1 MNKTALT
8 KTYTKDIQNSCLNS
22 KKIVLSLATISF
34 LASCTHA
41 TLTPEIKTYEETN
54 RHAKARSGLQSRNS
68 NNETINNL
76 QISTKTISGTG
87 NTLVIESSGTITISN
102 DGQQAV
108 NFQPNS
114 STSTFLNKGTLIG
127 GNNTASVQLGANG
140 NNGVNIET
148 FDNQGIIGNGSSKF
162 GVTVFLGGGKDNSKS
177 IINNFSNSGTIHSN
191 AGESI
196 YFGNANISSFV
207 NSGTIKS
214 KQGAGVNIS
223 QGTSIGNFNNSGTIE
238 GKKVGVRVNST
249 INTFVNSGLIT
260 TTVKGVHWSDGIGI
274 NANVKTLKNTGTIQG
289 FSAPIKSSGGT
300 IETLINEGTMKGESI
315 GIYMSGGLV
324 KTLINSGTINQN
336 NSATWAAGIKLQ
348 NNSTIENIINTGS
361 ISSNAFG
368 ISVTGGKFGTLTIK
382 DGGMV
387 YGKYSAIGVGRS
399 QTLGDLYIDG
409 RSNNGTVSGIYSEE
423 HGILLENNSQT
434 QKIELKNGGIIKGN
448 IDGIRLINS
457 ASLSGEMILSGE
469 GSRVEGGRGAGIL
482 NRSGKIE
489 GSITIKDGATVTAT
503 SNRAIANSGSGSITG
518 GITVS
523 GKNTKLEGNIINIDN
538 ASIGSDIKIEGGAKV
553 EGGLV
558 NQGNGSIS
566 GSVQVSGGG
575 SIDSITNEG
584 NGVISGSITVDKN
597 SKLDS
602 ITNTSTSSTGISG
615 SITNNSDNKLEISNS
630 GNIGG
635 KIESTGSADMV
646 ISNSNGGTIS
656 GGISSSGSGSTSI
669 SNSQGSTINNG
680 ITVSGSAQVE
690 ISNQGSV
697 GKDENGNTV
706 TNNGSGSVGIKDW
719 LVSTDKNTGKLN
731 TVVIGGRRAVNVKVE
746 NITVDQSNV
755 DLEEL
760 NDINNIISG
769 VNQNNIGNIG
779 TNGSGEISLSYDPI
793 TGKLTTD
800 FNLNASISGATF
812 RSLISTT
819 SRRSTFIDNV
829 MGNSMQS
836 FALASSSKS
845 QSIAMS
851 EKGNLYAD
859 ASDYIKSDLNNGSYG
874 SNKEHSLFILPYTS
888 SQNVELSLNEESK
901 GHTKG
906 TIIGYSTLKDSGIY
920 GVYAGYEDT
929 KMGST
934 YFDINNRTYYAGLKY
949 FNTLFTT
956 EKGQEVYIKAQGK
969 AALIK
974 NDLTEKIG
982 NNEAKAEPNSY
993 AYGVNTALG
1002 MNFIS
1007 NKDIFSPEI
1016 GLAYEGG
1023 YTEAFSMK
1031 DTIGQATVKGGERTY
1046 TNYLNLFST
1055 KTSLTWFRDWLPNL
1069 KTSVELG
1076 AKFNINPKVEAEAR
1090 FGNIKVSDEFDLP
1103 RVQKFVST
1111 SFIVPVNEAFYFSLN
1126 YNGMFDKDGNTH
1138 TGFAQFNYLW

>member
-1 MNKTALT
+1 M
-8 KTYTKDIQNSCLNS
+8 
-22 KKIVLSLATISF
+22 
-34 LASCTHA
+34 
-41 TLTPEIKTYEETN
+41 
-54 RHAKARSGLQSRNS
+54 
-68 NNETINNL
+68 
-76 QISTKTISGTG
+76 
-87 NTLVIESSGTITISN
+87 
-102 DGQQAV
+102 
-108 NFQPNS
+108 
-114 STSTFLNKGTLIG
+114 
-127 GNNTASVQLGANG
+127 
-140 NNGVNIET
+140 
-148 FDNQGIIGNGSSKF
+148 GNGSSKF
-162 GVTVFLGGGKDNSKS
+162 GVTVWGGGKDNSKS

-196 YFGNANISSFV
+196 YFGNAKISSFA

-214 KQGAGVNIS
+214 KQGTGVNIS
-223 QGTSIGNFNNSGTIE
+223 QGTSIENFNNTGTIE
-238 GKKVGVRVNST
+238 GKRMGVNVRST
-249 INTFVNSGLIT
+249 INTFVNDGLIAAT
-260 TTVKGVHWSDGIGI
+260 NDGIQI
-274 NANVKTLKNTGTIQG
+274 NANVKTLINKGTIKG
-289 FSAPIKSSGGT
+289 DAISIRSLGGT
-300 IETLINEGTMKGESI
+300 IETLTNEGIMYGKSA
-315 GIYMSGGLV
+315 GIYMSRSLV
-324 KTLINSGTINQN
+324 KTLTNSGTINQN
-336 NSATWAAGIKLQ
+336 NSATWSAGIKLE
-348 NNSTIENIINTGS
+348 NGSIIENIINTGS
-361 ISSNAFG
+361 IRSNAFG

-382 DGGMV
+382 DGGQV

-423 HGILLENNSQT
+423 HGILLENNSRT

-469 GSRVEGGRGAGIL
+469 GSRVEGGRGVGIL

-489 GSITIKDGATVTAT
+489 GSIKVEDGATVTAT

-523 GKNTKLEGNIINIDN
+523 GKNTKLEGNIINTGN

-566 GSVQVSGGG
+566 GSVQVSGGS

-584 NGVISGSITVDKN
+584 NGAISGSITVDKD

-731 TVVIGGRRAVNVKVE
+731 TVVIGGSRAFNVKVE

-779 TNGSGEISLSYDPI
+779 TNGSGEISLSFDPI

-1046 TNYLNLFST
+1046 ANYLNLFST

-1111 SFIVPVNEAFYFSLN
+1111 SFIVPVNEAFYFSLS

>member
-76 QISTKTISGTG
+76 QTSTKTISGTG

-102 DGQQAV
+102 GGQQAV

-127 GNNTASVQLGANG
+127 GNNTASVQLGANT
-140 NNGVNIET
+140 NNGVTIET

-162 GVTVFLGGGKDNSKS
+162 GVTVWGGDKDSSKS
-177 IINNFSNSGTIHSN
+177 IISNFSNSGTIHSN

-196 YFGNANISSFV
+196 YFGNANISSFA

-214 KQGAGVNIS
+214 KQDTGVNIS
-223 QGTSIGNFNNSGTIE
+223 QGTSIENFNNTGTIE
-238 GKKVGVRVNST
+238 GKRMGVNVRST
-249 INTFVNSGLIT
+249 INTFVNDGLIT
-260 TTVKGVHWSDGIGI
+260 TTKGVHWSDGIQI

-289 FSAPIKSSGGT
+289 FSAPIRSSGGT
-300 IETLINEGTMKGESI
+300 IESLINEGTMKGESI

-361 ISSNAFG
+361 IRSNAFG

-423 HGILLENNSQT
+423 HGILLENNSRT

-469 GSRVEGGRGAGIL
+469 GSRVEGGRGVGIL

-489 GSITIKDGATVTAT
+489 GSIKVEDGATVTAT

-523 GKNTKLEGNIINIDN
+523 GKNTKLEGNIINTGN

-566 GSVQVSGGG
+566 GSVQVSGGS

-584 NGVISGSITVDKN
+584 NGAISGSITVDKD

-731 TVVIGGRRAVNVKVE
+731 TVVIGGSRAFNVKVE

-779 TNGSGEISLSYDPI
+779 TNGSGEISLSFDPI

-829 MGNSMQS
+829 MGSSMQS

-901 GHTKG
+901 GHIKG

-1046 TNYLNLFST
+1046 ANYLNLFST

-1111 SFIVPVNEAFYFSLN
+1111 SFIVPVNEAFYFSLS

>member
-8 KTYTKDIQNSCLNS
+8 KTYTKDIQNFCLNS

-34 LASCTHA
+34 SASCTHA
-41 TLTPEIKTYEETN
+41 TLTPEIETYEEAN
-54 RHAKARSGLQSRNS
+54 RHTKARSGSRSKSS

-76 QISTKTISGTG
+76 QTSTKTISSTG
-87 NTLVIESSGTITISN
+87 NTLVIESGGTITISN
-102 DGQQAV
+102 GRQQAV
-108 NFQPNS
+108 NFTQDS
-114 STSTFLNKGTLIG
+114 STSTFLNQGTLIG
-127 GNNTASVQLGANG
+127 GNNAASVQLGASG
-140 NNGVNIET
+140 NNGVTIEN
-148 FDNQGIIGNGSSKF
+148 FNNQGIIGNGSSQF
-162 GVTVFLGGGKDNSKS
+162 GVTVWGKGNSKS
-177 IINNFSNSGTIHSN
+177 TINNFSNSGTIHSN

-196 YFGNANISSFV
+196 YFGNANISSFA

-214 KQGAGVNIS
+214 KQGTGVNIS
-223 QGTSIGNFNNSGTIE
+223 QGTSIENFNNTRTIE
-238 GKKVGVRVNST
+238 GKRMGVNVRST
-249 INTFVNSGLIT
+249 INTFVNNGLIAAT
-260 TTVKGVHWSDGIGI
+260 DMRSSDGIQI
-274 NANVKTLKNTGTIQG
+274 NANVKTLINKGTIEG
-289 FSAPIKSSGGT
+289 HTTSVRSLGGT
-300 IETLINEGTMKGESI
+300 IDQLINEGIMNGKSA
-315 GIYMSGGLV
+315 GIYMRGGRV
-324 KTLINSGTINQN
+324 KTLINKGTINHTD
-336 NSATWAAGIKLQ
+336 SSVGWGAGIKLE
-348 NNSTIENIINTGS
+348 NGSTIENIINTGTVNS
-361 ISSNAFG
+361 TGFG
-368 ISVTGGKFGTLTIK
+368 IAVTHGKFGTLTIK
-382 DGGMV
+382 NGGKV
-387 YGKYSAIGVGRS
+387 YGKYEGIGVGQW

-409 RSNNGTVSGIYSEE
+409 SSSNGTVSGIYSEE
-423 HGILLENNSQT
+423 RGISLDANSRT
-434 QKIELKNGGIIKGN
+434 QKIELKNGGIIKGK
-448 IDGIRLINS
+448 IHGIRLDDG

-469 GSRVEGGRGAGIL
+469 GSRVEGGSGAGIL

-489 GSITIKDGATVTAT
+489 GSIKVEDGATVTAT
-503 SNRAIANSGSGSITG
+503 SNRAIVNYNSGSITG

-523 GKNTKLEGNIINIDN
+523 GKNTKLEGNIINTGN

-566 GSVQVSGGG
+566 GSVQVSGGS

-584 NGVISGSITVDKN
+584 NGAISGSITVDKD

-836 FALASSSKS
+836 FTLASSSKS

-1046 TNYLNLFST
+1046 ANYLNLFST

>member
-1 MNKTALT
+1 
-8 KTYTKDIQNSCLNS
+8 
-22 KKIVLSLATISF
+22 
-34 LASCTHA
+34 
-41 TLTPEIKTYEETN
+41 
-54 RHAKARSGLQSRNS
+54 
-68 NNETINNL
+68 
-76 QISTKTISGTG
+76 
-87 NTLVIESSGTITISN
+87 
-102 DGQQAV
+102 
-108 NFQPNS
+108 
-114 STSTFLNKGTLIG
+114 
-127 GNNTASVQLGANG
+127 
-140 NNGVNIET
+140 
-148 FDNQGIIGNGSSKF
+148 
-162 GVTVFLGGGKDNSKS
+162 
-177 IINNFSNSGTIHSN
+177 
-191 AGESI
+191 
-196 YFGNANISSFV
+196 
-207 NSGTIKS
+207 
-214 KQGAGVNIS
+214 
-223 QGTSIGNFNNSGTIE
+223 
-238 GKKVGVRVNST
+238 
-249 INTFVNSGLIT
+249 
-260 TTVKGVHWSDGIGI
+260 
-274 NANVKTLKNTGTIQG
+274 
-289 FSAPIKSSGGT
+289 
-300 IETLINEGTMKGESI
+300 MKGESI
-315 GIYMSGGLV
+315 GIYMNGGLV
-324 KTLINSGTINQN
+324 KTLINKGTINQN

-361 ISSNAFG
+361 IHSNAFG

-382 DGGMV
+382 DGGQV
-387 YGKYSAIGVGRS
+387 YGKYSAIGVGQS

-409 RSNNGTVSGIYSEE
+409 SSSKIYGEENGIV
-423 HGILLENNSQT
+423 LDANSRT
-434 QKIELKNGGIIKGN
+434 QKIELKNGGIIKGK
-448 IDGIRLINS
+448 IHGIRLDNG

-469 GSRVEGGRGAGIL
+469 GSRVEGGSGAGIL

-503 SNRAIANSGSGSITG
+503 SNHAIANYRSGSITG

-523 GKNTKLEGNIINIDN
+523 GKNTKLQGNISNIGN

-566 GSVQVSGGG
+566 GSVQVSGGS

-697 GKDENGNTV
+697 GKDKNGNTV

-719 LVSTDKNTGKLN
+719 LVSTDKNTGKLD
-731 TVVIGGRRAVNVKVE
+731 TVVVGGSSAFNVKVE

-755 DLEEL
+755 DLDEL
-760 NDINNIISG
+760 DNINHIISG
-769 VNQNNIGNIG
+769 VNQGNIGNIG
-779 TNGSGEISLSYDPI
+779 TNGGGEISLSFDPI

-901 GHTKG
+901 GHAKG

-920 GVYAGYEDT
+920 GVYAGYEDR

-974 NDLTEKIG
+974 NDLTKKIG

-1046 TNYLNLFST
+1046 ANYLNLFST
-1055 KTSLTWFRDWLPNL
+1055 KTSFTWFRDWLPNL

-1111 SFIVPVNEAFYFSLN
+1111 SFIVPVNEAFYFSLS

>member
-1 MNKTALT
+1 
-8 KTYTKDIQNSCLNS
+8 SCLNS
-22 KKIVLSLATISF
+22 KKIVLSLAAISF
-34 LASCTHA
+34 SASCTHA
-41 TLTPEIKTYEETN
+41 TLTPEIETYEEATN
-54 RHAKARSGLQSRNS
+54 RHTKARSASRSTNS
-68 NNETINNL
+68 NNKT
-76 QISTKTISGTG
+76 TISSLQNSTQTVSNTG

-102 DGQQAV
+102 GNQQAV

-127 GNNTASVQLGANG
+127 ENNTASVQLGASN
-140 NNGVNIET
+140 NNGVSIET
-148 FDNQGIIGNGSSKF
+148 FNNQGIIGNGSSKF
-162 GVTVFLGGGKDNSKS
+162 GVTVWGTNSSKS
-177 IINNFSNSGTIHSN
+177 TINNFSNSGTIYSN
-191 AGESI
+191 TGESI
-196 YFGNANISSFV
+196 YFGNANISSFA

-214 KQGAGVNIS
+214 KQGTGVNIS
-223 QGTSIGNFNNSGTIE
+223 QGTSIENFNNTGTIE
-238 GKKVGVRVNST
+238 GRMGVNVRST
-249 INTFVNSGLIT
+249 IDTFVNSGLIAAT
-260 TTVKGVHWSDGIGI
+260 NNGIQI

-289 FSAPIKSSGGT
+289 FSAPIRSSGGT
-300 IETLINEGTMKGESI
+300 IDQLINEGTMKGESI
-315 GIYMSGGLV
+315 GIYMIGGLV
-324 KTLINSGTINQN
+324 KTLTNSGTINQN

-361 ISSNAFG
+361 IRSNAFG

-387 YGKYSAIGVGRS
+387 YAKYAAIGVGRS

-409 RSNNGTVSGIYSEE
+409 SSNNGRVSGIYSEE
-423 HGILLENNSQT
+423 HGILLENNSRT
-434 QKIELKNGGIIKGN
+434 QKIELKNGGIIKGK
-448 IDGIRLINS
+448 IDGIRLTDS

-469 GSRVEGGRGAGIL
+469 GSRVEGGSAAGIL
-482 NRSGKIE
+482 NRSGKIT

-503 SNRAIANSGSGSITG
+503 SNRAIVNHRSGSITG

-523 GKNTKLEGNIINIDN
+523 GKNTKLQGNIINMGN
-538 ASIGSDIKIEGGAKV
+538 ASIGSDIKIEDGAKV

-558 NQGNGSIS
+558 NQDNGA
-566 GSVQVSGGG
+566 
-575 SIDSITNEG
+575 
-584 NGVISGSITVDKN
+584 ISGSITVDKD

-697 GKDENGNTV
+697 GKDSNGNTV

-731 TVVIGGRRAVNVKVE
+731 TVVIGGSGKDNVKVE

-1046 TNYLNLFST
+1046 ANYLNLFST

>member
-22 KKIVLSLATISF
+22 KKIVLSLAAISF
-34 LASCTHA
+34 SASCTHA
-41 TLTPEIKTYEETN
+41 TLTPEIETYEEATN
-54 RHAKARSGLQSRNS
+54 RHTKARSGVRSTNS
-68 NNETINNL
+68 NNKTINNL
-76 QISTKTISGTG
+76 QTSTQTVSNTG
-87 NTLVIESSGTITISN
+87 NTLVIESGGTITISN
-102 DGQQAV
+102 GSQQAV
-108 NFQPNS
+108 NFTQGS
-114 STSTFLNKGTLIG
+114 STSTFLNQGTLIG
-127 GNNTASVQLGANG
+127 GNNAASVRLGANR
-140 NNGVNIET
+140 NNGVTIET
-148 FDNQGIIGNGSSKF
+148 FDNQGIIGNGSSRF
-162 GVTVFLGGGKDNSKS
+162 GVTVWGTNSSKS
-177 IINNFSNSGTIHSN
+177 TINNFSNSGTIHSST
-191 AGESI
+191 GESI
-196 YFGNANISSFV
+196 YFDNAKISSFA

-214 KQGAGVNIS
+214 NQGAGVNIS
-223 QGTSIGNFNNSGTIE
+223 QGTSSIGNFNNSGTIE
-238 GKKVGVRVNST
+238 GKSMGVNVRST
-249 INTFVNSGLIT
+249 IDTFVNSGLIT
-260 TTVKGVHWSDGIGI
+260 TTVKGAYWSNGIQI
-274 NANVKTLKNTGTIQG
+274 NANVKTLKNKGTIQG
-289 FSAPIKSSGGT
+289 FSAPIRSSGGT
-300 IETLINEGTMKGESI
+300 IESLINEGTMKGESI

-382 DGGMV
+382 DGGQV
-387 YGKYSAIGVGRS
+387 YGKYSAIGVGQS

-409 RSNNGTVSGIYSEE
+409 SSSNGRVSGIYSEE
-423 HGILLENNSQT
+423 HGILLENNSRT
-434 QKIELKNGGIIKGN
+434 QKIELKNGGIIQGK
-448 IDGIRLINS
+448 IDGIRLTDS

-482 NRSGKIE
+482 NRSGKIT

-503 SNRAIANSGSGSITG
+503 SNLAIVNHRSGSITG

-523 GKNTKLEGNIINIDN
+523 GKNTKLQGNIINMGN
-538 ASIGSDIKIEGGAKV
+538 ASIGSDIKIEDGAKV

-558 NQGNGSIS
+558 NQDNGA
-566 GSVQVSGGG
+566 
-575 SIDSITNEG
+575 
-584 NGVISGSITVDKN
+584 ISGSITVDKD

-697 GKDENGNTV
+697 GKDSNGNTV

-731 TVVIGGRRAVNVKVE
+731 TVVIGGSGKDNVKVE

-779 TNGSGEISLSYDPI
+779 TNGSGEISLSFDPI

-1046 TNYLNLFST
+1046 ANYLNLFST

-1111 SFIVPVNEAFYFSLN
+1111 SFIVPVNEAFYFSLS

>member
-1 MNKTALT
+1 M
-8 KTYTKDIQNSCLNS
+8 
-22 KKIVLSLATISF
+22 
-34 LASCTHA
+34 
-41 TLTPEIKTYEETN
+41 
-54 RHAKARSGLQSRNS
+54 
-68 NNETINNL
+68 
-76 QISTKTISGTG
+76 
-87 NTLVIESSGTITISN
+87 
-102 DGQQAV
+102 
-108 NFQPNS
+108 
-114 STSTFLNKGTLIG
+114 
-127 GNNTASVQLGANG
+127 
-140 NNGVNIET
+140 
-148 FDNQGIIGNGSSKF
+148 
-162 GVTVFLGGGKDNSKS
+162 
-177 IINNFSNSGTIHSN
+177 
-191 AGESI
+191 
-196 YFGNANISSFV
+196 
-207 NSGTIKS
+207 
-214 KQGAGVNIS
+214 
-223 QGTSIGNFNNSGTIE
+223 E
-238 GKKVGVRVNST
+238 GKK
-249 INTFVNSGLIT
+249 
-260 TTVKGVHWSDGIGI
+260 DGIQI
-274 NANVKTLKNTGTIQG
+274 NANVKTLKNTGTIKG
-289 FSAPIKSSGGT
+289 HAISIRSLGGT
-300 IETLINEGTMKGESI
+300 IDQLINEGIVDGESA
-315 GIYMSGGLV
+315 GIYMRRSLV
-324 KTLINSGTINQN
+324 KTLTNKGTINQN
-336 NSATWAAGIKLQ
+336 NSATWAAGIKLE
-348 NNSTIENIINTGS
+348 NGSTIENIINTGS
-361 ISSNAFG
+361 IRSNAFG

-382 DGGMV
+382 DGGQV
-387 YGKYSAIGVGRS
+387 YGKYSAIGVGQS

-409 RSNNGTVSGIYSEE
+409 SSSNGRVSGIYSEE
-423 HGILLENNSQT
+423 HGILLENNSRT

-448 IDGIRLINS
+448 IDGIRLTDS

-482 NRSGKIE
+482 NRSGKIK

-503 SNRAIANSGSGSITG
+503 SNQAIANSGSGSITG

-523 GKNTKLEGNIINIDN
+523 GNNTKLKGNIINRHN
-538 ASIGSDIKIEGGAKV
+538 ASIGSDIKIEDGAKVEGDLVNQGKGSITGGITVSGNNTEFKGNIINRHDASIGSDIKIEDGAKV

-558 NQGNGSIS
+558 NQGKGSIT
-566 GSVQVSGGG
+566 GGITVSGGS

-584 NGVISGSITVDKN
+584 NGAISGSITVDKN

-697 GKDENGNTV
+697 GKDSNGNTV

-731 TVVIGGRRAVNVKVE
+731 TVVVGGRGKDNVKVE

-755 DLEEL
+755 NLDEL
-760 NDINNIISG
+760 DNINHIISG
-769 VNQNNIGNIG
+769 VNQSNIGNIG
-779 TNGSGEISLSYDPI
+779 TNGGGEISLSFDPI

-901 GHTKG
+901 GHAKG

-920 GVYAGYEDT
+920 GVYAGYEDR

-974 NDLTEKIG
+974 NDLTKKIG

-1046 TNYLNLFST
+1046 ANYLNLFST

-1111 SFIVPVNEAFYFSLN
+1111 SFIVPVNEAFYFSLS

>member
-1 MNKTALT
+1 
-8 KTYTKDIQNSCLNS
+8 
-22 KKIVLSLATISF
+22 
-34 LASCTHA
+34 
-41 TLTPEIKTYEETN
+41 
-54 RHAKARSGLQSRNS
+54 
-68 NNETINNL
+68 
-76 QISTKTISGTG
+76 
-87 NTLVIESSGTITISN
+87 
-102 DGQQAV
+102 
-108 NFQPNS
+108 
-114 STSTFLNKGTLIG
+114 
-127 GNNTASVQLGANG
+127 
-140 NNGVNIET
+140 
-148 FDNQGIIGNGSSKF
+148 
-162 GVTVFLGGGKDNSKS
+162 
-177 IINNFSNSGTIHSN
+177 
-191 AGESI
+191 
-196 YFGNANISSFV
+196 ISSFA

-214 KQGAGVNIS
+214 NQGAGVNIS
-223 QGTSIGNFNNSGTIE
+223 QGTSSIGNFNNSGTIE
-238 GKKVGVRVNST
+238 GKSMGVNVRST
-249 INTFVNSGLIT
+249 IDTFVNSGLIT
-260 TTVKGVHWSDGIGI
+260 TTVKGNWSNGIHI

-289 FSAPIKSSGGT
+289 FSAPIRSSGGT
-300 IETLINEGTMKGESI
+300 IESLINEGTMKGESI
-315 GIYMSGGLV
+315 GIYMIGGLV
-324 KTLINSGTINQN
+324 KTLTNSGTINQN
-336 NSATWAAGIKLQ
+336 NSANWAAGIKLQ

-361 ISSNAFG
+361 IRSNAFG

-382 DGGMV
+382 DGGQV
-387 YGKYSAIGVGRS
+387 YGKYSAIGVGQS

-423 HGILLENNSQT
+423 HGILLENNSRT
-434 QKIELKNGGIIKGN
+434 QKIELKNGGIIQGK
-448 IDGIRLINS
+448 IDGIRLTDS

-482 NRSGKIE
+482 NRSGKIT

-503 SNRAIANSGSGSITG
+503 SNQAISNSRSGSITG

-523 GKNTKLEGNIINIDN
+523 GKNTKLQGNIINRDN

-558 NQGNGSIS
+558 NQGNGA
-566 GSVQVSGGG
+566 
-575 SIDSITNEG
+575 
-584 NGVISGSITVDKN
+584 ISGSITVDKD

-697 GKDENGNTV
+697 GKDKNGNTV

-731 TVVIGGRRAVNVKVE
+731 TVVIGGSGKDNVKVE

-769 VNQNNIGNIG
+769 VNQGNIGNIG
-779 TNGSGEISLSYDPI
+779 TNGSGEISLSFDPI

-1046 TNYLNLFST
+1046 ANYLNLFST

-1111 SFIVPVNEAFYFSLN
+1111 SFIVPVN
-1126 YNGMFDKDGNTH
+1126 
-1138 TGFAQFNYLW
+1138 

>member
-22 KKIVLSLATISF
+22 KKIVLSLAAISF

-41 TLTPEIKTYEETN
+41 TLTPEIETYEETD
-54 RHAKARSGLQSRNS
+54 RRTKARSGLQSTNS
-68 NNETINNL
+68 NN
-76 QISTKTISGTG
+76 KTISSLQNSTQTISNTG
-87 NTLVIESSGTITISN
+87 NTLVIKSSGTITISN
-102 DGQQAV
+102 VGQQAV
-108 NFQPNS
+108 NFQPKS
-114 STSTFLNKGTLIG
+114 STSTFLNQGTLIG
-127 GNNTASVQLGANG
+127 GNNVASVQLGANRS
-140 NNGVNIET
+140 NGVTIEN
-148 FDNQGIIGNGSSKF
+148 FNNQGIIGNGSSQF
-162 GVTVFLGGGKDNSKS
+162 GVTVWGTNSSKS
-177 IINNFSNSGTIHSN
+177 TINNFSNSGTIYSN
-191 AGESI
+191 TGESI
-196 YFGNANISSFV
+196 YFGNANISSFA

-223 QGTSIGNFNNSGTIE
+223 RGTSIENFNNTGTIE
-238 GKKVGVRVNST
+238 GKK
-249 INTFVNSGLIT
+249 
-260 TTVKGVHWSDGIGI
+260 DGIRI
-274 NANVKTLKNTGTIQG
+274 NANVKTLINKGTIQG
-289 FSAPIKSSGGT
+289 DAISIRSSGGT
-300 IETLINEGTMKGESI
+300 IESLINEGIMDGKSA
-315 GIYMSGGLV
+315 GIYMSGGRV
-324 KTLINSGTINQN
+324 KTLTNSGTINQN
-336 NSATWAAGIKLQ
+336 NSETWSAGIKLQ

-361 ISSNAFG
+361 IRSNAFG

-382 DGGMV
+382 DGGQV
-387 YGKYSAIGVGRS
+387 YAKYSAIGVGRL

-409 RSNNGTVSGIYSEE
+409 SSSKIYGEENGIA
-423 HGILLENNSQT
+423 LDANSRT
-434 QKIELKNGGIIKGN
+434 QKIELKNGGIIKGK
-448 IDGIRLINS
+448 IHGIRLDNG

-469 GSRVEGGRGAGIL
+469 GSRVEGGSGAGIL

-503 SNRAIANSGSGSITG
+503 SNHAIANYLSGSITG

-523 GKNTKLEGNIINIDN
+523 GKNTKLQGNISNIGN
-538 ASIGSDIKIEGGAKV
+538 ASIGSDIKIENGAKV

-566 GSVQVSGGG
+566 GSVQVSGGS

-602 ITNTSTSSTGISG
+602 ITNTSTSSTGIGG
-615 SITNNSDNKLEISNS
+615 SITNNSDNKLEISN
-630 GNIGG
+630 GEGATIGG
-635 KIESTGSADMV
+635 
-646 ISNSNGGTIS
+646 
-656 GGISSSGSGSTSI
+656 GIT
-669 SNSQGSTINNG
+669 NNG
-680 ITVSGSAQVE
+680 NADLV

-697 GKDENGNTV
+697 GKDSNGNTV

-731 TVVIGGRRAVNVKVE
+731 TVVIGGSSAFNVKVE

-779 TNGSGEISLSYDPI
+779 TNGSGEISLSFDPI

-1046 TNYLNLFST
+1046 ANYLNLFST

>member
-1 MNKTALT
+1 
-8 KTYTKDIQNSCLNS
+8 
-22 KKIVLSLATISF
+22 
-34 LASCTHA
+34 
-41 TLTPEIKTYEETN
+41 E
-54 RHAKARSGLQSRNS
+54 SG
-68 NNETINNL
+68 
-76 QISTKTISGTG
+76 
-87 NTLVIESSGTITISN
+87 GTITISN
-102 DGQQAV
+102 GSQQAV
-108 NFQPNS
+108 NFTQDS
-114 STSTFLNKGTLIG
+114 STSTFLNQGTLIG
-127 GNNTASVQLGANG
+127 GNNTASVQLGANN
-140 NNGVNIET
+140 NNGVTIET
-148 FDNQGIIGNGSSKF
+148 FNNKGIIGNGSSKF
-162 GVTVFLGGGKDNSKS
+162 GVTVWGNSNNKS
-177 IINNFSNSGTIHSN
+177 TINNFTNSGTIYSN
-191 AGESI
+191 TGESI
-196 YFGNANISSFV
+196 YFGNAKISSFA

-214 KQGAGVNIS
+214 KQGTGVNIS
-223 QGTSIGNFNNSGTIE
+223 QGTSIENFNNTRTGIIE
-238 GKKVGVRVNST
+238 GKRMGVNVRST
-249 INTFVNSGLIT
+249 INTFVNDGLIAAT
-260 TTVKGVHWSDGIGI
+260 NDGIQI
-274 NANVKTLKNTGTIQG
+274 NANVKTLINKGTIKG
-289 FSAPIKSSGGT
+289 DAISIRSLGGT
-300 IETLINEGTMKGESI
+300 IETLTNEGIVDGKSA
-315 GIYMSGGLV
+315 GIYMSGGRV
-324 KTLINSGTINQN
+324 KTLINKGTINHTD
-336 NSATWAAGIKLQ
+336 SSVGWGAGIKLE
-348 NNSTIENIINTGS
+348 NGSTIENIINTGT
-361 ISSNAFG
+361 INSSGFG
-368 ISVTGGKFGTLTIK
+368 IAVTHGKFGTLTIK
-382 DGGMV
+382 DGGKV
-387 YGKYSAIGVGRS
+387 YGKYEGIGVGQW

-409 RSNNGTVSGIYSEE
+409 SSSNGTVSGIYSEE
-423 HGILLENNSQT
+423 RGISLDANSRT

-448 IDGIRLINS
+448 IHGIRLDNG
-457 ASLSGEMILSGE
+457 ASLSGEMILSGK

-489 GSITIKDGATVTAT
+489 GSIKVEDGATVTAT
-503 SNRAIANSGSGSITG
+503 SNLAIVNYNSGSITG

-523 GKNTKLEGNIINIDN
+523 GENTKLQGNIINTGN

-566 GSVQVSGGG
+566 GSVQVSGGS

-584 NGVISGSITVDKN
+584 NGAISGSITVDKD

-615 SITNNSDNKLEISNS
+615 SITNNSDNKLEISN
-630 GNIGG
+630 GEGATIGG
-635 KIESTGSADMV
+635 
-646 ISNSNGGTIS
+646 
-656 GGISSSGSGSTSI
+656 GIT
-669 SNSQGSTINNG
+669 NNG
-680 ITVSGSAQVE
+680 NADLV

-719 LVSTDKNTGKLN
+719 LVSTDKNTGKLD
-731 TVVIGGRRAVNVKVE
+731 TVVIGGSGAVNVKVE

-974 NDLTEKIG
+974 NDLTKKIG

-1046 TNYLNLFST
+1046 ANYLNLFST

-1090 FGNIKVSDEFDLP
+1090 FDNIKVSDEFDLP

>member
-41 TLTPEIKTYEETN
+41 TLTPEIETYEETD
-54 RHAKARSGLQSRNS
+54 RRTKARSASRSTNS
-68 NNETINNL
+68 NNKT
-76 QISTKTISGTG
+76 TISSLQNSTQTVSNTG
-87 NTLVIESSGTITISN
+87 NTLVIESGGTITISN
-102 DGQQAV
+102 GNQQAV

-127 GNNTASVQLGANG
+127 GNNAASVRLGANRS
-140 NNGVNIET
+140 NGVTIET
-148 FDNQGIIGNGSSKF
+148 FNNQGIIGNGSSKF
-162 GVTVFLGGGKDNSKS
+162 GVTVWGTNSSKS
-177 IINNFSNSGTIHSN
+177 TINNFSNSGTIHSN

-196 YFGNANISSFV
+196 YFGNANISSFA

-223 QGTSIGNFNNSGTIE
+223 QGTSIENFNNTGTIE
-238 GKKVGVRVNST
+238 GKK
-249 INTFVNSGLIT
+249 
-260 TTVKGVHWSDGIGI
+260 DGIQI
-274 NANVKTLKNTGTIQG
+274 NANVKTLINKGTIKG

-300 IETLINEGTMKGESI
+300 IESLINEGTMKGESI
-315 GIYMSGGLV
+315 GIYMSGGRV
-324 KTLINSGTINQN
+324 KTLTNSGTINQN

-348 NNSTIENIINTGS
+348 SNSTIENIINTGS
-361 ISSNAFG
+361 IRSNAFG

-382 DGGMV
+382 NGGQV
-387 YGKYSAIGVGRS
+387 YAKYTAIGVGRS

-409 RSNNGTVSGIYSEE
+409 SSSKIYGEENGIA
-423 HGILLENNSQT
+423 LDANSRT
-434 QKIELKNGGIIKGN
+434 QKIELKNGGIIKGK
-448 IDGIRLINS
+448 IHGIRLDDG

-469 GSRVEGGRGAGIL
+469 GSRVEGGSGAGIL

-503 SNRAIANSGSGSITG
+503 SNHAIANYRSGSITG

-523 GKNTKLEGNIINIDN
+523 GKNTKLQGNISNIGN
-538 ASIGSDIKIEGGAKV
+538 ASIGSDIKIKDGAKV

-566 GSVQVSGGG
+566 GSVQVSGGS

-584 NGVISGSITVDKN
+584 NGAISGSITVDKD

-697 GKDENGNTV
+697 GKDKNGNTV

-719 LVSTDKNTGKLN
+719 LVSTDKNTGKLD
-731 TVVIGGRRAVNVKVE
+731 TVVIGGSGKDNVKVE

-779 TNGSGEISLSYDPI
+779 TNGSGEISLSFDPI

-874 SNKEHSLFILPYTS
+874 SNKEHSLFILPYAS

-1046 TNYLNLFST
+1046 ANYLNLFST

>member
-1 MNKTALT
+1 MLFQVRCLQGGGIRK
-8 KTYTKDIQNSCLNS
+8 SHLNS

-34 LASCTHA
+34 LASCA
-41 TLTPEIKTYEETN
+41 NAKLNSEIKTYDEAN
-54 RHAKARSGLQSRNS
+54 KNLKARSAASVYTPQARVNT
-68 NNETINNL
+68 TINTSETV
-76 QISTKTISGTG
+76 QINISDSGPHTIIIEAGGTLG
-87 NTLVIESSGTITISN
+87 SIGNNDRIIYAHANGSNTLTLTNLTNKGTINGNVNVEHDNDFKGTITVN
-102 DGQQAV
+102 TFENTGQV
-108 NFQPNS
+108 NGQIYM
-114 STSTFLNKGTLIG
+114 GVWG
-127 GNNTASVQLGANG
+127 G
-140 NNGVNIET
+140 
-148 FDNQGIIGNGSSKF
+148 
-162 GVTVFLGGGKDNSKS
+162 
-177 IINNFSNSGTIHSN
+177 NSGTL
-191 AGESI
+191 
-196 YFGNANISSFV
+196 NIDKFN

-214 KQGAGVNIS
+214 NDGVFFEGKNTTINS
-223 QGTSIGNFNNSGTIE
+223 FNN
-238 GKKVGVRVNST
+238 N
-249 INTFVNSGLIT
+249 
-260 TTVKGVHWSDGIGI
+260 
-274 NANVKTLKNTGTIQG
+274 
-289 FSAPIKSSGGT
+289 
-300 IETLINEGTMKGESI
+300 
-315 GIYMSGGLV
+315 
-324 KTLINSGTINQN
+324 GTING
-336 NSATWAAGIKLQ
+336 NSSGIFVYGGNIQTLENSGAIISNGNYSNHAGIKLE
-348 NNSTIENIINTGS
+348 NGGSIENIINTGT
-361 ISSNAFG
+361 IESNHSG
-368 ISVTGGKFGTLTIK
+368 IMVTWGKFGTLTIR
-382 DGGMV
+382 DGGV
-387 YGKYSAIGVGRS
+387 IHGKYIGIGVGQW

-409 RSNNGTVSGIYSEE
+409 ASSKKDGTVSGVYGDSY
-423 HGILLENNSQT
+423 GISLDVHSRT
-434 QKIELKNGGIIKGN
+434 QKIELTNGGVIKGN
-448 IDGIRLINS
+448 ISGIRLDS
-457 ASLSGEMILSGE
+457 GASLSGEMILSGE
-469 GSRVEGGRGAGIL
+469 GSRVEGGSDAGIF
-482 NRSGKIE
+482 NFGGKIE
-489 GSITIKDGATVTAT
+489 GSIKVEDGATITAT
-503 SNRAIANSGSGSITG
+503 SSQAISNVGSGSITG

-523 GKNTKLEGNIINIDN
+523 GENTKLEGNIINADS
-538 ASIGSDIKIEGGAKV
+538 ASIGSDIKIENGAKV

-566 GSVQVSGGG
+566 GSVQVSGG
-575 SIDSITNEG
+575 STIDSITNEG
-584 NGVISGSITVDKN
+584 NGAISGSITVDKD

-602 ITNTSTSSTGISG
+602 ITNTSTSDTGISG
-615 SITNNSDNKLEISNS
+615 SITNNSNNKLEISNS

-635 KIESTGSADMV
+635 KIESTGAADMV
-646 ISNSNGGTIS
+646 ISNNGGGTIS
-656 GGISSSGSGSTSI
+656 GGISSSGSGNTSI

-719 LVSTDKNTGKLN
+719 VVSTDKETGKLD
-731 TVVIGGRRAVNVKVE
+731 TVVVGGSGKDNVKVE

-755 DLEEL
+755 NLEEL
-760 NDINNIISG
+760 GNINNIISG
-769 VNQNNIGNIG
+769 VNQGNIGNIG
-779 TNGSGEISLSYDPI
+779 TNGGGEISLSYDPL
-793 TGKLTTD
+793 TGKLSTD
-800 FNLNASISGATF
+800 YHLNASISGATF

-829 MGNSMQS
+829 MGNSMQT

-859 ASDYIKSDLNNGSYG
+859 ASDYIKSDLNKGSYG

-929 KMGST
+929 KMSST

-956 EKGQEVYIKAQGK
+956 SKGQEVYIKAQGK

-974 NDLTEKIG
+974 NDLTKKIG

-1007 NKDIFSPEI
+1007 NKDIFSPEV

-1031 DTIGQATVKGGERTY
+1031 DTIGQATVQGGERTY
-1046 TNYLNLFST
+1046 ANYLNLFST
-1055 KTSLTWFRDWLPNL
+1055 KTSFTWFRDWLPNL

-1090 FGNIKVSDEFDLP
+1090 FGNTKVSDEFDLP

>member
-76 QISTKTISGTG
+76 QTSTKTISGTG

-102 DGQQAV
+102 GGQQAV

-162 GVTVFLGGGKDNSKS
+162 GVTVWGGGKDNSKS

-361 ISSNAFG
+361 IRSNAFG

-409 RSNNGTVSGIYSEE
+409 SSNNGTVSGIYSEE

-523 GKNTKLEGNIINIDN
+523 GKNTKLQGNIINIGN
-538 ASIGSDIKIEGGAKV
+538 ASIGSDIKIEDGAKV

-558 NQGNGSIS
+558 NQDNGSIS
-566 GSVQVSGGG
+566 GSVQVSGGS

-584 NGVISGSITVDKN
+584 NGAISGSITVDKD

-697 GKDENGNTV
+697 GKDKNGNTV

-731 TVVIGGRRAVNVKVE
+731 TVVIGGSGAFNVKVE

-1046 TNYLNLFST
+1046 ANYLNLFST

-1103 RVQKFVST
+1103 RVQKFVTT
-1111 SFIVPVNEAFYFSLN
+1111 SFIVPVNEAFYFSLS

>member
-22 KKIVLSLATISF
+22 KKIVLSLAAISF
-34 LASCTHA
+34 SASCTHA
-41 TLTPEIKTYEETN
+41 TLTPEIETYEEATN
-54 RHAKARSGLQSRNS
+54 RHTKARSASRSTNS
-68 NNETINNL
+68 NNKT
-76 QISTKTISGTG
+76 TISSLQNSTQTVSNTG

-102 DGQQAV
+102 GEQQAV
-108 NFQPNS
+108 NFTQNS
-114 STSTFLNKGTLIG
+114 STSTFLNQGTLIG
-127 GNNTASVQLGANG
+127 GNNTASVQLGASN
-140 NNGVNIET
+140 NNGVTIET
-148 FDNQGIIGNGSSKF
+148 FNNQGIIGNGSSKF
-162 GVTVFLGGGKDNSKS
+162 GVTVWGTNSSKS
-177 IINNFSNSGTIHSN
+177 TINNFSNSGTIHSN

-196 YFGNANISSFV
+196 YFGNANISSFA

-214 KQGAGVNIS
+214 KQGTGVNIS
-223 QGTSIGNFNNSGTIE
+223 QGTSIENFNNTGTIE
-238 GKKVGVRVNST
+238 GKKDGIQ
-249 INTFVNSGLIT
+249 INTNV
-260 TTVKGVHWSDGIGI
+260 
-274 NANVKTLKNTGTIQG
+274 NVKTLKNTGTIKG
-289 FSAPIKSSGGT
+289 HAISIRLNGT
-300 IETLINEGTMKGESI
+300 IDQLINEGIVDGESA
-315 GIYMSGGLV
+315 GIYMSGGRV
-324 KTLINSGTINQN
+324 KTLTNKGTINQN
-336 NSATWAAGIKLQ
+336 NSATWAAGIKLE
-348 NNSTIENIINTGS
+348 NGSTIENIINTGTVN
-361 ISSNAFG
+361 SNSFG
-368 ISVTGGKFGTLTIK
+368 IAVTYGKFGTLTIK

-387 YGKYSAIGVGRS
+387 YGKYEGIGVGQW

-409 RSNNGTVSGIYSEE
+409 SSSNNTVSGIYSDQR
-423 HGILLENNSQT
+423 GISLDANSRT
-434 QKIELKNGGIIKGN
+434 QKIELKNGGIIKGKVH
-448 IDGIRLINS
+448 GIRLDNG

-469 GSRVEGGRGAGIL
+469 GSRVEGGSGAGIL
-482 NRSGKIE
+482 NRSGKIT

-503 SNRAIANSGSGSITG
+503 SNLAIVNHRSGSITG

-523 GKNTKLEGNIINIDN
+523 GKNTKLQGNIINMGN
-538 ASIGSDIKIEGGAKV
+538 ASIGSDIKIEDGAKV

-558 NQGNGSIS
+558 NQDNGA
-566 GSVQVSGGG
+566 
-575 SIDSITNEG
+575 
-584 NGVISGSITVDKN
+584 ISGSITVDKD

-697 GKDENGNTV
+697 GKDSNGNTV

-731 TVVIGGRRAVNVKVE
+731 TVVIGGSGKDNVKVE

-779 TNGSGEISLSYDPI
+779 TNGSGEISLSFDPI

-1046 TNYLNLFST
+1046 ANYLNLFST

-1111 SFIVPVNEAFYFSLN
+1111 SFIIPVNEAFYFSLN

>member
-41 TLTPEIKTYEETN
+41 TLTPKIKTYEEAN
-54 RHAKARSGLQSRNS
+54 GPAKARSGLQSRNS

-76 QISTKTISGTG
+76 QTSTKTISGTG

-102 DGQQAV
+102 GGQQAV

-127 GNNTASVQLGANG
+127 GNNTASVQLGANT

-148 FDNQGIIGNGSSKF
+148 FDNQGTIGNGSSKF
-162 GVTVFLGGGKDNSKS
+162 GVTVWGGSKDNPKS

-191 AGESI
+191 TGESI
-196 YFGNANISSFV
+196 YFGNAKISSFA

-214 KQGAGVNIS
+214 KQGTGVNIS
-223 QGTSIGNFNNSGTIE
+223 QGTSIENFNNTRTGIIE
-238 GKKVGVRVNST
+238 GKRMGVNVRST
-249 INTFVNSGLIT
+249 INTFVNDGLIAAT
-260 TTVKGVHWSDGIGI
+260 NDGIQI
-274 NANVKTLKNTGTIQG
+274 NANVKTLINKGTIKG
-289 FSAPIKSSGGT
+289 DAISIRSLGGT
-300 IETLINEGTMKGESI
+300 IETLINEGIMDGESA
-315 GIYMSGGLV
+315 GIYMSRSLV
-324 KTLINSGTINQN
+324 KTLTNSGTINQN
-336 NSATWAAGIKLQ
+336 NSATWSAGIKLE
-348 NNSTIENIINTGS
+348 NGSIIENIINTGS
-361 ISSNAFG
+361 IRSNAFG

-387 YGKYSAIGVGRS
+387 YGKYSAIGVGQS

-409 RSNNGTVSGIYSEE
+409 SSSNGTVSGIYSEE
-423 HGILLENNSQT
+423 HGILLENNSRT
-434 QKIELKNGGIIKGN
+434 QKIELKNGGIIKGK
-448 IDGIRLINS
+448 IDGIRLTDS

-469 GSRVEGGRGAGIL
+469 GSRVEGGRGVGIL
-482 NRSGKIE
+482 NRSGKIT

-503 SNRAIANSGSGSITG
+503 SNRAIVNYRSGSITG

-523 GKNTKLEGNIINIDN
+523 GENTKLQGNIINTDN

-566 GSVQVSGGG
+566 GSVQVSGGS

-584 NGVISGSITVDKN
+584 NGAISGSITVDKD

-697 GKDENGNTV
+697 GKDKNGNTV

-731 TVVIGGRRAVNVKVE
+731 TVVIGGSGKDNVKVE

-1046 TNYLNLFST
+1046 ANYLNLFST

-1111 SFIVPVNEAFYFSLN
+1111 SFIVPVNEAFYFSLS

>member
-22 KKIVLSLATISF
+22 KKIVLSLAAISF
-34 LASCTHA
+34 SASCTHA
-41 TLTPEIKTYEETN
+41 TLTPEIETYEEATN
-54 RHAKARSGLQSRNS
+54 RHTKARSGLQSRNS
-68 NNETINNL
+68 NNETINDS
-76 QISTKTISGTG
+76 QTSTKTISDTG

-102 DGQQAV
+102 GGQQAV
-108 NFQPNS
+108 NFQSNS

-127 GNNTASVQLGANG
+127 GNNTASVQLGANT
-140 NNGVNIET
+140 NNGVTIET
-148 FDNQGIIGNGSSKF
+148 FDNQGIIGNGSSQF
-162 GVTVFLGGGKDNSKS
+162 GVTVWGTNSSKS
-177 IINNFSNSGTIHSN
+177 TINNFTNSGTIYSN
-191 AGESI
+191 TGESI
-196 YFGNANISSFV
+196 YFGNANISSFA

-214 KQGAGVNIS
+214 KQRAGVNIS

-238 GKKVGVRVNST
+238 GKSMGVNVRST
-249 INTFVNSGLIT
+249 INTFVNDGLIAAT
-260 TTVKGVHWSDGIGI
+260 DMRSSDGIQI
-274 NANVKTLKNTGTIQG
+274 NANVKTLINKGTIEG

-300 IETLINEGTMKGESI
+300 IDQLINEGTMKGESI

-361 ISSNAFG
+361 IRSNAFG

-382 DGGMV
+382 DGGQV
-387 YGKYSAIGVGRS
+387 YGKYTAIGVGRS

-409 RSNNGTVSGIYSEE
+409 SSSKIYGEENGIA
-423 HGILLENNSQT
+423 LDANSRT
-434 QKIELKNGGIIKGN
+434 QKIELKNGGIIKGK
-448 IDGIRLINS
+448 IHGIRLDNG

-469 GSRVEGGRGAGIL
+469 GSRVEGGSGAGIL

-503 SNRAIANSGSGSITG
+503 SNHAIANYRSGSITG

-523 GKNTKLEGNIINIDN
+523 GKNTKLQGNISNIGN

-566 GSVQVSGGG
+566 GSVQVSGGS

-584 NGVISGSITVDKN
+584 NGAISGSITVDKD

-731 TVVIGGRRAVNVKVE
+731 TVVIGGSGAFNVKVE

-1046 TNYLNLFST
+1046 ANYLNLFST

>member
-8 KTYTKDIQNSCLNS
+8 KTYTKDIQNFCLNS

-34 LASCTHA
+34 SASCAHA
-41 TLTPEIKTYEETN
+41 TPEIETYEEAN
-54 RHAKARSGLQSRNS
+54 RHTKARSALRSTNS
-68 NNETINNL
+68 NN
-76 QISTKTISGTG
+76 KTIISSLQNSTETVSGTG
-87 NTLVIESSGTITISN
+87 NTLVIESGGTITISN
-102 DGQQAV
+102 GGQQAV
-108 NFQPNS
+108 NFTQGS
-114 STSTFLNKGTLIG
+114 STSTFLNQGTLIG
-127 GNNTASVQLGANG
+127 GNNAASVQLGANR
-140 NNGVNIET
+140 NNGVTIET
-148 FDNQGIIGNGSSKF
+148 FNNQGIIGNGFSKY
-162 GVTVFLGGGKDNSKS
+162 GVTVWGNNNKS
-177 IINNFSNSGTIHSN
+177 TINNFSNSGTIHSN

-196 YFGNANISSFV
+196 YFGNANISSFA

-223 QGTSIGNFNNSGTIE
+223 QGTSIGNFNNTGTIE
-238 GKKVGVRVNST
+238 GKK
-249 INTFVNSGLIT
+249 
-260 TTVKGVHWSDGIGI
+260 DGIQI

-300 IETLINEGTMKGESI
+300 IETLTNEGTMKGESI

-348 NNSTIENIINTGS
+348 SNSTIENIINTGS
-361 ISSNAFG
+361 IRSNAFG

-382 DGGMV
+382 DGGQV

-409 RSNNGTVSGIYSEE
+409 SSSKIYGEENGIA
-423 HGILLENNSQT
+423 LDANSRT

-448 IDGIRLINS
+448 IHGIRLDNG

-469 GSRVEGGRGAGIL
+469 GSRVEGGSGAGIL

-503 SNRAIANSGSGSITG
+503 SNHAIANYRSGSITG

-523 GKNTKLEGNIINIDN
+523 GKNTKLQGNISNIGN
-538 ASIGSDIKIEGGAKV
+538 ASIGSDIKIEDGAKV

-566 GSVQVSGGG
+566 GSVQVSGGS

-697 GKDENGNTV
+697 GKDKNGNTV

-731 TVVIGGRRAVNVKVE
+731 TVVIGGSGKDNVKVE

-779 TNGSGEISLSYDPI
+779 TNGSGEISLSFDPI

-836 FALASSSKS
+836 FVLASSSKS

-1046 TNYLNLFST
+1046 ANYLNLFST

>member
-1 MNKTALT
+1 M
-8 KTYTKDIQNSCLNS
+8 
-22 KKIVLSLATISF
+22 
-34 LASCTHA
+34 
-41 TLTPEIKTYEETN
+41 
-54 RHAKARSGLQSRNS
+54 
-68 NNETINNL
+68 
-76 QISTKTISGTG
+76 
-87 NTLVIESSGTITISN
+87 
-102 DGQQAV
+102 
-108 NFQPNS
+108 
-114 STSTFLNKGTLIG
+114 
-127 GNNTASVQLGANG
+127 
-140 NNGVNIET
+140 
-148 FDNQGIIGNGSSKF
+148 
-162 GVTVFLGGGKDNSKS
+162 GGGSKDNPKS
-177 IINNFSNSGTIHSN
+177 IINNFSNSGTIYSN
-191 AGESI
+191 TGESI
-196 YFGNANISSFV
+196 YFGNAKISSFV

-223 QGTSIGNFNNSGTIE
+223 QGTSIENFNNTGTGIIE
-238 GKKVGVRVNST
+238 GKRMGVNVRST
-249 INTFVNSGLIT
+249 INTFVNDGLIAAT
-260 TTVKGVHWSDGIGI
+260 NDGIQI
-274 NANVKTLKNTGTIQG
+274 NANVKTLINKGTIQG
-289 FSAPIKSSGGT
+289 DAISIRSSGGT
-300 IETLINEGTMKGESI
+300 IESLINEGIMDGKSA
-315 GIYMSGGLV
+315 GIYMSGGRV
-324 KTLINSGTINQN
+324 KTLTNSGTINQN
-336 NSATWAAGIKLQ
+336 NSETWSAGIKLQ

-361 ISSNAFG
+361 IRSNAFG

-382 DGGMV
+382 DGGQV
-387 YGKYSAIGVGRS
+387 YAKYSAIGVGRS

-409 RSNNGTVSGIYSEE
+409 SSSKIYGEENGIA
-423 HGILLENNSQT
+423 LDANSRT
-434 QKIELKNGGIIKGN
+434 QKIELKNGGIIKGK
-448 IDGIRLINS
+448 IHGIRLDNG

-469 GSRVEGGRGAGIL
+469 GSRVEGGSGAGIL

-503 SNRAIANSGSGSITG
+503 SNHAIANYRSGSITG

-523 GKNTKLEGNIINIDN
+523 GKNTKLQGNISNIGN
-538 ASIGSDIKIEGGAKV
+538 ASIGSDIKIENGAKV

-566 GSVQVSGGG
+566 GSVQVSGGS

-602 ITNTSTSSTGISG
+602 ITNTSTSSTGIGG

-697 GKDENGNTV
+697 GKDSNGNTV

-731 TVVIGGRRAVNVKVE
+731 TVVIGGSSAFNVKVE

-779 TNGSGEISLSYDPI
+779 TNGSGEISLSFDPI

-1046 TNYLNLFST
+1046 ANYLNLFST

-1111 SFIVPVNEAFYFSLN
+1111 SFIVPVNEAFYFSLS

>member
-22 KKIVLSLATISF
+22 KKIVLSLAAISF
-34 LASCTHA
+34 SASCTHA
-41 TLTPEIKTYEETN
+41 TLTPEIETYEEATN
-54 RHAKARSGLQSRNS
+54 RHTKARSASRSTNS
-68 NNETINNL
+68 NNKTTISSL
-76 QISTKTISGTG
+76 QTSTKTISGTG
-87 NTLVIESSGTITISN
+87 NTLVIESGGTITISN
-102 DGQQAV
+102 GGQQAV
-108 NFQPNS
+108 NFTQDS
-114 STSTFLNKGTLIG
+114 STSTFLNQGTLIG
-127 GNNTASVQLGANG
+127 GNNTASVQLGANN
-140 NNGVNIET
+140 NNGVTIET
-148 FDNQGIIGNGSSKF
+148 FNNQGIIGNGSSKF
-162 GVTVFLGGGKDNSKS
+162 GVTVWGTNSSKS
-177 IINNFSNSGTIHSN
+177 TINNFSNSGTIYSN
-191 AGESI
+191 TGESI
-196 YFGNANISSFV
+196 YFGNANISSFA

-214 KQGAGVNIS
+214 KQGAGVNIF
-223 QGTSIGNFNNSGTIE
+223 QGTSIENFNNSGTIE
-238 GKKVGVRVNST
+238 GKSMGVNVRST
-249 INTFVNSGLIT
+249 IDTFVNSGLIT
-260 TTVKGVHWSDGIGI
+260 TTVKGAHWSDGIQI
-274 NANVKTLKNTGTIQG
+274 NANVKTLKNTGTIKG
-289 FSAPIKSSGGT
+289 FSAPIRSSGGT
-300 IETLINEGTMKGESI
+300 IESLINEGIMDGKSA
-315 GIYMSGGLV
+315 GIYMRRSLV
-324 KTLINSGTINQN
+324 KTLTNKGTINQN
-336 NSATWAAGIKLQ
+336 NSATWAAGIKLE
-348 NNSTIENIINTGS
+348 NGSTIENIINTGT
-361 ISSNAFG
+361 IHSNAFG

-382 DGGMV
+382 DGGQV
-387 YGKYSAIGVGRS
+387 YGKYSAIGVGQS

-409 RSNNGTVSGIYSEE
+409 SSSNGTVSGIYSEE
-423 HGILLENNSQT
+423 HGILLENNSRT
-434 QKIELKNGGIIKGN
+434 QKIELKNGGIIKGK
-448 IDGIRLINS
+448 IDGIRLTDS

-469 GSRVEGGRGAGIL
+469 GSRVEGGRGVGIL
-482 NRSGKIE
+482 NRSGKIT

-523 GKNTKLEGNIINIDN
+523 GENTKLQGNIINMGN

-558 NQGNGSIS
+558 NQGK
-566 GSVQVSGGG
+566 
-575 SIDSITNEG
+575 
-584 NGVISGSITVDKN
+584 GVISGSITVDKD

-697 GKDENGNTV
+697 GKDSNGNTV

-731 TVVIGGRRAVNVKVE
+731 TVVIGGSGKDNVKVE

-769 VNQNNIGNIG
+769 VNQGNIGNIG
-779 TNGSGEISLSYDPI
+779 TNGSGEISLSFDPI

-1046 TNYLNLFST
+1046 ANYLNLFST

-1111 SFIVPVNEAFYFSLN
+1111 SFIVPVNEAFYFSLS

>member
-22 KKIVLSLATISF
+22 KKIVLSLAAISF
-34 LASCTHA
+34 SASCTHA
-41 TLTPEIKTYEETN
+41 TLTPEIETYEEAN
-54 RHAKARSGLQSRNS
+54 RHAKARSGISSKSS
-68 NNETINNL
+68 NNN
-76 QISTKTISGTG
+76 KTISSLQNSTQTVSNTG
-87 NTLVIESSGTITISN
+87 NTLVIESGGTIISN
-102 DGQQAV
+102 GGQQAV

-114 STSTFLNKGTLIG
+114 STSTFLNQGTLIG
-127 GNNTASVQLGANG
+127 GNNTASVQLGGANN
-140 NNGVNIET
+140 NNGATIET

-162 GVTVFLGGGKDNSKS
+162 GVTVWGTNSSKS
-177 IINNFSNSGTIHSN
+177 TINNFSNSGTIYSN
-191 AGESI
+191 TGESI
-196 YFGNANISSFV
+196 YFGNANISSFA

-214 KQGAGVNIS
+214 NQGAGVNIS
-223 QGTSIGNFNNSGTIE
+223 RGTSIENFNNSGTIE
-238 GKKVGVRVNST
+238 GKN
-249 INTFVNSGLIT
+249 
-260 TTVKGVHWSDGIGI
+260 DGIRI
-274 NANVKTLKNTGTIQG
+274 NANVKTLTNKGTIKG
-289 FSAPIKSSGGT
+289 DGISIRLNGT
-300 IETLINEGTMKGESI
+300 IETLTNEGIMDGKST
-315 GIYMSGGLV
+315 GIYMNKGFV
-324 KTLINSGTINQN
+324 KTLTNSGTINQN
-336 NSATWAAGIKLQ
+336 NSVTWAAGIKLEHG
-348 NNSTIENIINTGS
+348 STIENIINTGS
-361 ISSNAFG
+361 IRSNAFG

-382 DGGMV
+382 DGGQV

-409 RSNNGTVSGIYSEE
+409 SSNNGRVSGIYSEE
-423 HGILLENNSQT
+423 NGIALDANSQT
-434 QKIELKNGGIIKGN
+434 QKIELKNGGIIKGK
-448 IDGIRLINS
+448 IHGIRLDNG

-469 GSRVEGGRGAGIL
+469 GSRVEGGSGAGIL
-482 NRSGKIE
+482 NRSGKIT

-503 SNRAIANSGSGSITG
+503 SNQAIANYLSGSITG

-523 GKNTKLEGNIINIDN
+523 GKNTKLQGNISNIGN
-538 ASIGSDIKIEGGAKV
+538 ASIGSDIKIEDGAKV

-602 ITNTSTSSTGISG
+602 ITNTSTSSTGIGG

-697 GKDENGNTV
+697 GKDSNGNTV

-719 LVSTDKNTGKLN
+719 LVSTDKNTGKLD
-731 TVVIGGRRAVNVKVE
+731 TVVVGGSSAFNVKVE

-779 TNGSGEISLSYDPI
+779 TNGSGEISLSFDPI

-1046 TNYLNLFST
+1046 ANYLNLFST

-1111 SFIVPVNEAFYFSLN
+1111 SFIVPVNEAFYFSLS

>member
-68 NNETINNL
+68 NNETIDNL
-76 QISTKTISGTG
+76 QTLTKTISGTG

-127 GNNTASVQLGANG
+127 GNNIASVQLGANG

-162 GVTVFLGGGKDNSKS
+162 GVTVFWGGGSKDNPKS

-191 AGESI
+191 TGESI
-196 YFGNANISSFV
+196 YFGNAKISSFA

-223 QGTSIGNFNNSGTIE
+223 RGTSIENFNNTGTIE
-238 GKKVGVRVNST
+238 GKE
-249 INTFVNSGLIT
+249 
-260 TTVKGVHWSDGIGI
+260 DGIRI
-274 NANVKTLKNTGTIQG
+274 NANVKTLINKGTIQG
-289 FSAPIKSSGGT
+289 DAISIRSLGGT
-300 IETLINEGTMKGESI
+300 IETLINEGIMDGKSA
-315 GIYMSGGLV
+315 GIYMSGGRV
-324 KTLINSGTINQN
+324 KTLTNSGTINQN
-336 NSATWAAGIKLQ
+336 NSETWSAGIKLQ

-361 ISSNAFG
+361 IRSNAFG

-382 DGGMV
+382 DGGQV
-387 YGKYSAIGVGRS
+387 YAKYSAIGVGRS

-409 RSNNGTVSGIYSEE
+409 SSSKIYGEENGIA
-423 HGILLENNSQT
+423 LDANSRT
-434 QKIELKNGGIIKGN
+434 QKIELKNGGIIKGK
-448 IDGIRLINS
+448 IHGIRLDNG

-469 GSRVEGGRGAGIL
+469 GSRVEGGSGAGIL

-503 SNRAIANSGSGSITG
+503 SNHAIANYRSGSITG

-523 GKNTKLEGNIINIDN
+523 GKNTKLQGNISNIGN
-538 ASIGSDIKIEGGAKV
+538 ASIGSDIKIENGAKV

-566 GSVQVSGGG
+566 GSVQVSGGS

-584 NGVISGSITVDKN
+584 NGAISGSITVDKD

-731 TVVIGGRRAVNVKVE
+731 TVVIGGSGAFNVKVE

-1046 TNYLNLFST
+1046 ANYLNLFST